1 MKFEIKNQFSG
12 AVQYECELSAEI
24 AGKGY
29 SLQLGFAVRKAV
41 SENADLSGADLRDA
55 DLRGADLRGAD
66 LSGADLSGA
75 KSAVFEA
82 ISKTQM
88 KAAICAQ
95 VCAAPEK
102 LEMDSWHTCDTVHCI
117 AGWTTTL
124 HPQGKLLESI
134 YGTSAAAALILHVCE
149 GEVPSFHSSNE
160 TAMQWLKGEN

>member
-1 MKFEIKNQFSG
+1 MKFQINHRFDSSRF
-12 AVQYECELSAEI
+12 VYECELPDDTPNAMRAALI
-24 AGKGY
+24 
-29 SLQLGFAVRKAV
+29 KAV
-41 SENADLSGADLRDA
+41 NECANLRYTH
-55 DLRGADLRGAD
+55 LRGADLRGAD